1 MINFI
6 FWAGAVTCGLAAL
19 STLVFLAV
27 GFFTMASEVTY
38 AIRSLKN
45 RGPQ

>member
-6 FWAGAVTCGLAAL
+6 FALCLVTCALVVL
-19 STLVFLAV
+19 STLAFLAV
-27 GFFTMASEVTY
+27 GFFTMVSEVTY
-38 AIRSLKN
+38 AIRSLRN